1 MGKNFKQR
9 GNDEMKMNNIIFLI
23 IGILFLFFG
32 FYINFTIHTS
42 NLEHLIYGYFLTLCN
57 IVGLLFIIGSMGE
70 FTY

>member
-1 MGKNFKQR
+1 
-9 GNDEMKMNNIIFLI
+9 MKMNDIIFLI

-32 FYINFTIHTS
+32 FYINFTIHT
-42 NLEHLIYGYFLTLCN
+42 NHLEHLIYGYFLTLCN